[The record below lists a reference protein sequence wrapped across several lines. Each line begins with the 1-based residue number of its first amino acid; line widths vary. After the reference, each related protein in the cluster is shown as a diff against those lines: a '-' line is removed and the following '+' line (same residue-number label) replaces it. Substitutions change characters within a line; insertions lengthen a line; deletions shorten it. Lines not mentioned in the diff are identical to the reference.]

1 MEKRLDAVV
10 AGVMLLV
17 AASFAIFIDRLV
29 APPKM
34 LLGRSL
40 TAIEPSLF
48 PLVTIAAMIGLC
60 ALFLFTAYRRP
71 HRGSEAGEEEVQERA
86 DWFRVSAFFGILIFY
101 ALIFKPIGF
110 LISTFIAMT
119 LLSVLAGA
127 RSVLQILA
135 LSSLCPIALYLAST
149 RLLRVSLPELSSIE
163 FAFAALFGN

>member
-110 LISTFIAMT
+110 LIST